1 MDRFAETAELGVGR
15 GPKVW
20 GKLGGTAPMRIHI
33 RNKLRKKGPTE
44 AFMDAPFDW
53 QKPGREQASGQLIDL
68 RS

>member
-1 MDRFAETAELGVGR
+1 
-15 GPKVW
+15 
-20 GKLGGTAPMRIHI
+20 MRIHI

-44 AFMDAPFDW
+44 GGFMDVPFDW